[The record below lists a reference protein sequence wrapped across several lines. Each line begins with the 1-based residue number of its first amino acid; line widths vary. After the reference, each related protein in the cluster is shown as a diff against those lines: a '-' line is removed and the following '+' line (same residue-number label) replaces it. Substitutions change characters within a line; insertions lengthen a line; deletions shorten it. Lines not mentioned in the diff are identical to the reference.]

1 MEVMSIKK
9 LALQM
14 LFVFGFIFGLTVLII
29 FLYNY
34 LMSGII
40 TIQWKIPLLFS
51 GLIVGSYLFKYIT
64 DKKQMKNDDSQK
76 KDN

>member
-1 MEVMSIKK
+1 
-9 LALQM
+9 
-14 LFVFGFIFGLTVLII
+14 VLII

-64 DKKQMKNDDSQK
+64 DKKTDEK
-76 KDN
+76 